1 MTEKSKK
8 TQTIPLENET
18 VKISMKLIDSF
29 PNHPTP
35 TVSANAVSVNNQP
48 ITFTYSTEQNGTY
61 GSMPSFTEA
70 GTYTVYFKATAPNH
84 NDATGSFTV
93 TVDKA
98 TITEP
103 TIESKTYNNTAQ
115 TADVPA
121 SDLYT
126 VGENNG
132 GKNAGNYDVVLEL
145 KDAANYKWS
154 STNDTRITLNFEIK
168 RATNEWTTTPSITGW
183 TYGENANTP
192 VGVAKF
198 GDVSIQY
205 IGTANDGTQINST
218 TAPTKAGSYTA
229 TFTVQETEDY
239 SALNT
244 SVDFT
249 IAKTDQAAPTGLTK
263 TDTTYF
269 GKADGKISGLTS
281 AMEFRKDGDSTY
293 TAGFN
298 GTLEYLAAGTY
309 YVRYQGDANHNP
321 SPDAVVNVNG
331 GRKLQIVV
339 PQNQVGYTV
348 TVNKTEM
355 EYEGSYTLKV
365 EIHEG
370 YTATEDFK
378 IIISNWERR

>member
-1 MTEKSKK
+1 M
-8 TQTIPLENET
+8 
-18 VKISMKLIDSF
+18 
-29 PNHPTP
+29 
-35 TVSANAVSVNNQP
+35 
-48 ITFTYSTEQNGTY
+48 
-61 GSMPSFTEA
+61 
-70 GTYTVYFKATAPNH
+70 
-84 NDATGSFTV
+84 
-93 TVDKA
+93 
-98 TITEP
+98 
-103 TIESKTYNNTAQ
+103 
-115 TADVPA
+115 
-121 SDLYT
+121 
-126 VGENNG
+126 
-132 GKNAGNYDVVLEL
+132 
-145 KDAANYKWS
+145 
-154 STNDTRITLNFEIK
+154 
-168 RATNEWTTTPSITGW
+168 
-183 TYGENANTP
+183 
-192 VGVAKF
+192 GVAKF